1 MSYRDTIP
9 EHYTGE
15 GDLQP
20 WDVWEAFDLDP
31 WEANAVKYIIRAGL
45 KGPALEDYRKAAHYL
60 QYLIEREE
68 NADVVAEEVLAD
80 AASDV
85 KSLTSAEASEVW
97 SHSLREIKRILA
109 AKGYG
114 K

>member
-9 EHYTGE
+9 EHYTGQGE
-15 GDLQP
+15 LQP

-68 NADVVAEEVLAD
+68 AAEAEAQPSPTPLAD
-80 AASDV
+80 AV
-85 KSLTSAEASEVW
+85 REAQ
-97 SHSLREIKRILA
+97 RIIS
-109 AKGYG
+109 KGGYG
-114 K
+114 R